1 MPKTTVV
8 PVACRLSLSTDCPPL
23 QTMMF
28 AKEKHTQ
35 SADDHRKISHCAKT
49 PMPSVLESSVMG
61 MLLNSREAML

>member
-1 MPKTTVV
+1 MQVILVNK
-8 PVACRLSLSTDCPPL
+8 LSPFADAV
-23 QTMMF
+23 MF

-49 PMPSVLESSVMG
+49 LMPSVLESSMMG